1 MSISG
6 FNMDCLMALIDRLMV
21 QIENIQSSSNI
32 QLAGANICKMP

>member
-6 FNMDCLMALIDRLMV
+6 FNMNCLMALIDGLVV

-32 QLAGANICKMP
+32 RLAGANICKMP